1 MKRIF
6 LFLNLIFIICFSSYS
21 VIEYNKKDKLQVEG
35 TIITQKNNNDLVL
48 LNNYKNKDIIY
59 HNEILYYY
67 EFVSHAEISCYELPC
82 FSKDIKVGDILLE
95 NCVIEEY
102 IIPYNLRVFKIMND
116 KIIVEKLDTT
126 VVCFSFFP
134 ISKIQDYS
142 NFDISIKYAINF
154 NIEINYYDF
163 KFNKDS
169 GLYDVKIN
177 ISNNGEIINL
187 SNIRVY
193 LTYHEKKEGLFINKS
208 YLYQDNVGN
217 YINKLINIRGTDYYK
232 KIYVNVLEGFGNY
245 YKISGD
251 VNGNNVIIEL

>member
-1 MKRIF
+1 M
-6 LFLNLIFIICFSSYS
+6 
-21 VIEYNKKDKLQVEG
+21 
-35 TIITQKNNNDLVL
+35 
-48 LNNYKNKDIIY
+48 
-59 HNEILYYY
+59 
-67 EFVSHAEISCYELPC
+67 FV
-82 FSKDIKVGDILLE
+82 F
-95 NCVIEEY
+95 
-102 IIPYNLRVFKIMND
+102 
-116 KIIVEKLDTT
+116 
-126 VVCFSFFP
+126 FFP